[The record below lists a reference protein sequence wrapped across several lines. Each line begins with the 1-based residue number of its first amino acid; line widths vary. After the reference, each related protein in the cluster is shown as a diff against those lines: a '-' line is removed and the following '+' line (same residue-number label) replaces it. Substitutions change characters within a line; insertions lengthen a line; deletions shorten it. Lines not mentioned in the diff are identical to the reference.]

1 MIIHCS
7 QCGTRYRFTEEKI
20 KPTGT
25 RVRCVR
31 CSNVFLVMPEEKILL
46 LDEVFEPDVPA
57 PESAPPEESH
67 LPAGVAG
74 GVVTGGLFKGVPSS
88 QKAPGEGQPPASEP
102 EAVTSDEGD
111 AFDFAVSDGSE
122 GESDLDFFDDSGAA
136 ASAESDLFVEAAEAT
151 EKSAEEPQIAE
162 VPDIPEAP
170 DAPADD
176 LFIAKP
182 SLDIASP
189 EPEKPGRS
197 VVGKI
202 FLMLFFLI
210 VILCSGLAGYL
221 FWRGEPFDIPHL
233 MKVFQKSEPAVQK
246 PAEKIHLKDVKS
258 FYVFNQEAGQLF
270 VISGMAVNEF
280 SKARSGISVKG
291 ILFDEKGR
299 ELRQQT
305 VFCGNPFEKEALTSM
320 PYKTI
325 EENMNNQFGTTFSN
339 LNTMPGK
346 ALPFSI
352 VFRNLPEN
360 LVEFSVEVVGSKSV
374 SEN

>member
-7 QCGTRYRFTEEKI
+7 QCGTRYRFAEEKI
-20 KPTGT
+20 KSTGT
-25 RVRCVR
+25 KVRCVR
-31 CSNVFLVMPEEKILL
+31 CSNVFLVMPEEKFSPF
-46 LDEVFEPDVPA
+46 DEVLEPDA
-57 PESAPPEESH
+57 SAAESAPPEET
-67 LPAGVAG
+67 PASVEKDEGVA
-74 GVVTGGLFKGVPSS
+74 TGGLFKGVPSP
-88 QKAPGEGQPPASEP
+88 QKTPVEEQPPALEP
-102 EAVTSDEGD
+102 EPVTSDEGE
-111 AFDFAVSDGSE
+111 AFDFAAAEGSE
-122 GESDLDFFDDSGAA
+122 AESDLDFFDDSGATA
-136 ASAESDLFVEAAEAT
+136 AAESDLFVEAADAT
-151 EKSAEEPQIAE
+151 EKSVEE
-162 VPDIPEAP
+162 VHIPEAP
-170 DAPADD
+170 ETPEAPDD
-176 LFIAKP
+176 DIFIAAP

-189 EPEKPGRS
+189 EPEKSGRS
-197 VVGKI
+197 FVGKI
-202 FLMLFFLI
+202 FLMLFFLL
-210 VILCSGLAGYL
+210 VILCSGIAGYL

-291 ILFDEKGR
+291 ILYDEKGR

-305 VFCGNPFEKEALTSM
+305 VFCGNPFEKEALVSM

-339 LNTMPGK
+339 LNTLPGK
-346 ALPFSI
+346 ALPFSV
-352 VFRNLPEN
+352 VFRNLPEK

-374 SEN
+374 SEK